1 MTNENNKPEKTEG
14 GKGLSAYIIFDVE
27 VTDPAAAP
35 AYLKLANESLT
46 PFKSKTIVHGGTV
59 EVLEGDWKP
68 ERVVVVEFES
78 MEQARKWYMSPA
90 YTKAKDI
97 LQKAASIKVILVEGV

>member
-1 MTNENNKPEKTEG
+1 MA
-14 GKGLSAYIIFDVE
+14 AYIIFDVE
-27 VTDPAAAP
+27 VTDMTVADE
-35 AYLKLANESLT
+35 YLKLANESLT
-46 PFKSKTIVHGGTV
+46 PFQSKTIVHGGVV

-78 MEQARKWYMSPA
+78 MEQARQWYMSPA

-97 LQKAASIKVILVEGV
+97 LRRAASVKVILVEGA

>member
-1 MTNENNKPEKTEG
+1 MA
-14 GKGLSAYIIFDVE
+14 AYIIFDVE
-27 VTDPAAAP
+27 VTDPAAADD
-35 AYLKLANESLT
+35 YLKLANESLT
-46 PFKSKTIVHGGTV
+46 PFQSKTIVHGGMV

-78 MEQARKWYMSPA
+78 MEQARQWYMSPA

-97 LQKAASIKVILVEGV
+97 LRRAASIKVILVEGA